1 MAVGRRHV
9 ERGSMG
15 NWNDVSRERRVDRPL
30 EGELKAL
37 DSRSCATVVGRVALF
52 PSPSSL
58 EELLPSRIFR
68 IVVEYRRIWVDCPSS
83 SSTTKFIFSLFS
95 SLSLHSFFDKTA
107 KVNRTDTRP
116 VTRNFPGKERSNHNG
131 GNRVGIFSTSSPS
144 PRGAFLLS
152 ERRRYVI
159 DRISRV
165 SKIGDVIAAMAARKV
180 SRRVARYFAARSW
193 RETTDSFVS

>member
-1 MAVGRRHV
+1 M

-95 SLSLHSFFDKTA
+95 SLSLHSFFDKTCES
-107 KVNRTDTRP
+107 KSNGHSPRYPKLSRKGTSRSQWGES
-116 VTRNFPGKERSNHNG
+116 RWNFFNVIPLPARRIPLIREEALRHRSNLSRLE
-131 GNRVGIFSTSSPS
+131 NRRCYRGDGSS
-144 PRGAFLLS
+144 
-152 ERRRYVI
+152 
-159 DRISRV
+159 
-165 SKIGDVIAAMAARKV
+165 
-180 SRRVARYFAARSW
+180 
-193 RETTDSFVS
+193 

>member
-1 MAVGRRHV
+1 MRNCRRQGRFVSLPVQLGGASSLPNFSNR
-9 ERGSMG
+9 RGISG
-15 NWNDVSRERRVDRPL
+15 NLGRLPL
-30 EGELKAL
+30 LL
-37 DSRSCATVVGRVALF
+37 LLHDQVYFF
-52 PSPSSL
+52 PSFP
-58 EELLPSRIFR
+58 R
-68 IVVEYRRIWVDCPSS
+68 
-83 SSTTKFIFSLFS
+83 
-95 SLSLHSFFDKTA
+95 SLSIRFSIKLA

-116 VTRNFPGKERSNHNG
+116 VTRNFPGKERSDHNG